1 MSVSPQYI
9 SKIINKAFGL
19 GTHEPASIESS
30 DDFTKYGT
38 CKHCLQKIS
47 SYWIEDDDRLNG
59 WSEWRG
65 KEKCLVPPQ

>member
-9 SKIINKAFGL
+9 AKIINKAFGL

-30 DDFTKYGT
+30 DDFTRYGT
-38 CKHCLQKIS
+38 CKHCLQKITCF
-47 SYWIEDDDRLNG
+47 YLDDEDRVG

-65 KEKCLVPPQ
+65 EKNCLVPPK